1 MRYVNFN
8 NRNLEGFVAVALFC
22 FLGFCHIKHPV
33 CPPSPRSPT
42 PPKEME
48 KEKCEVRFVLSIHSP
63 EHGQTPRG
71 PIPQGKCHV
80 AAGDRQLS
88 CIYSLAGTIGQDL
101 LHSHTTP
108 TAGKSG
114 PAHPSWLFPAI
125 LMRGRTRSPTCQV
138 KLVEGGASSTIQ
150 APTYYAA
157 NGQGRSQLSRRAGPD
172 QAHTAA

>member
-1 MRYVNFN
+1 MFF
-8 NRNLEGFVAVALFC
+8 GFLSHQASSL
-22 FLGFCHIKHPV
+22 
-33 CPPSPRSPT
+33 PSLPQEPH
-42 PPKEME
+42 PPKKME
-48 KEKCEVRFVLSIHSP
+48 KEKCEVHFVLSIHSP

-88 CIYSLAGTIGQDL
+88 CIYSLADAIGQDL

-108 TAGKSG
+108 TAGKGG

-125 LMRGRTRSPTCQV
+125 LMRGRTHSPTCQV
-138 KLVEGGASSTIQ
+138 KLVGGGASSTIQ